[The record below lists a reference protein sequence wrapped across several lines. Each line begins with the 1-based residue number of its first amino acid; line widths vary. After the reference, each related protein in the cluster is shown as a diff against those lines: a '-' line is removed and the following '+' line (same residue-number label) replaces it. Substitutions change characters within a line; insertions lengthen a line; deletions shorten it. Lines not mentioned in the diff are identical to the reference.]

1 MVLKERATMLAFAR
15 KTKVDIGNIIFE
27 GEDEISTEYDDG
39 SINLICTFFAD
50 SYSYTVTIDDVEY
63 YYESRT
69 GQEDAVIK
77 RVAEMQKDFKGK
89 QDV

>member
-1 MVLKERATMLAFAR
+1 MLAFAK

-39 SINLICTFFAD
+39 SINLVCTFFSD
-50 SYSYTVTIDDVEY
+50 SYSYAVTIDDVEY